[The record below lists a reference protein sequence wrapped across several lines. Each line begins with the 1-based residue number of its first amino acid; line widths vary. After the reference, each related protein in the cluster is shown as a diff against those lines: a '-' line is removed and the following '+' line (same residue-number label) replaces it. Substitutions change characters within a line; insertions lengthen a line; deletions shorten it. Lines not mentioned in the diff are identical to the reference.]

1 MIGML
6 STETV
11 KLEIFLYNS
20 TTLKCYNKD
29 LFNNDDDCL

>member
-6 STETV
+6 STETGN
-11 KLEIFLYNS
+11 LYNS
-20 TTLKCYNKD
+20 STLKCYNKD